1 MKNVINKTYR
11 RIMGLLFERNF
22 KMAEQLDQTVWLQF
36 MQNTSMGYI
45 CCRLSY
51 RYCMADMT
59 FGGTINF
66 ICQNKNQVGLYQG
79 EELLLKIDSD
89 PKLKACWFVSVNGC
103 PAPPQIT

>member
-1 MKNVINKTYR
+1 MRDVINMILQTNYGTPIRKKFQD
-11 RIMGLLFERNF
+11 G
-22 KMAEQLDQTVWLQF
+22 EQHDQSVRLRF
-36 MQNTSMGYI
+36 MHITSMDYI

-51 RYCMADMT
+51 LYRMAEVT

-89 PKLKACWFVSVNGC
+89 PKLKVC
-103 PAPPQIT
+103 